1 MSLITNFKCK
11 LVINPCYEADAR
23 NVLFCTKTK
32 LKTSASVSTIEW
44 NTSAT
49 RTKIFSNK
57 LVLIVELLYMGESIQ
72 EWTK

>member
-1 MSLITNFKCK
+1 MSLITNLKCK

-49 RTKIFSNK
+49 RTNNLF
-57 LVLIVELLYMGESIQ
+57 E
-72 EWTK
+72 